1 MAASGAATRRVSR
14 RSKDSLPHDID
25 GSEFEATAAE
35 IVMIRRCWLSLVGY
49 TSTIPEEY
57 LGASKAFE
65 VLYDA

>member
-1 MAASGAATRRVSR
+1 MSR
-14 RSKDSLPHDID
+14 GVILDESD
-25 GSEFEATAAE
+25 FEARAAE